1 MAEQIGPL
9 LSHYVDVYGLIAI
22 FIIMLLKEIGL
33 PIPIPSDLLMLAAAA
48 QAAAGRYVLW
58 QGFGI
63 ILLAMLVGAWVQ
75 YLLVRRFGRP
85 LLDRVGRYVGLPPD
99 RVERASALM
108 RKGGT
113 VGIATSLT
121 TPGVRIATVPAC
133 ALAEIPLPSFLLGV
147 LVGSGIFLAL
157 HFAIGYIG
165 GPIISA
171 IMNAGGVTALIILVA
186 LAAIGLVVWLWLR
199 RRGKTKEQAQAATVE
214 GVGDWL
220 DACCPVCL
228 AIGAV
233 RGVRESATGPAS

>member
-1 MAEQIGPL
+1 M
-9 LSHYVDVYGLIAI
+9 DVYGLIAI

-48 QAAAGRYVLW
+48 QAAGRYVLW

-63 ILLAMLVGAWVQ
+63 ILLAMLVGAWCTS
-75 YLLVRRFGRP
+75 VRRFGRP
-85 LLDRVGRYVGLPPD
+85 CSIAWAATSSPPD
-99 RVERASALM
+99 VSSGRRRRCARAAQSASPPRRQRPRPHRHRPRL
-108 RKGGT
+108 R
-113 VGIATSLT
+113 
-121 TPGVRIATVPAC
+121 PGRD
-133 ALAEIPLPSFLLGV
+133 PLPSFLLGV